1 MRISDWSSDVCSSDL
16 PPPQQAPSVPATP
29 APQPNANW
37 RDRPVSPGEW
47 SYQQDGSGSAAQ
59 YVNMSRTTDLFIR
72 CDKSLRRIQI
82 ARAGSV
88 SANGAQ
94 MIVRTSFGDALWPA
108 RNVTG
113 SPSYVAARS
122 EEHTS
127 ELQSLMRISYAV
139 FCLK

>member
-1 MRISDWSSDVCSSDL
+1 MRLSIPVTALLLALASCVAPSRQAPP

-47 SYQQDGSGSAAQ
+47 SYQQDGRGSAAQ
-59 YVNMSRTTDLFIR
+59 YVNMSRSTDLFIR

-82 ARAGSV
+82 
-88 SANGAQ
+88 
-94 MIVRTSFGDALWPA
+94 RT
-108 RNVTG
+108 
-113 SPSYVAARS
+113 

-127 ELQSLMRISYAV
+127 ELQSLIRNSYS
-139 FCLK
+139 

>member
-16 PPPQQAPSVPATP
+16 
-29 APQPNANW
+29 
-37 RDRPVSPGEW
+37 R
-47 SYQQDGSGSAAQ
+47 QDGSGSAAQ

-113 SPSYVAARS
+113 SPAYVAADVDPRDPWLEKIEIGRAS
-122 EEHTS
+122 CRE
-127 ELQSLMRISYAV
+127 RVGRYG
-139 FCLK
+139 